1 MLEWNGYPLKGR
13 TFEEVYDIICESRA
27 DHDVEIIVSR
37 PISDVGRPT
46 SIGSSANMAPHGY
59 LPQSTSI
66 RTGGS
71 KVRDRPAVTVTSPAS
86 PDTIH
91 PSWGKVQVQCRLYIV
106 PFVLVVH
113 IAWLG
118 SSRLVLSKNLMP
130 FPVSG
135 SVYISYPKSF
145 KTTCCAIS
153 LLWVYQ
159 SLSKFIKVSRPSTDT
174 FSI

>member
-1 MLEWNGYPLKGR
+1 MLEWNGYPLEGR

-59 LPQSTSI
+59 LPQTTSI

-106 PFVLVVH
+106 QLFLWFILTGLAHHV
-113 IAWLG
+113 
-118 SSRLVLSKNLMP
+118 LVLSGIYCLYYS
-130 FPVSG
+130 F
-135 SVYISYPKSF
+135 YIWF
-145 KTTCCAIS
+145 GIIFF
-153 LLWVYQ
+153 
-159 SLSKFIKVSRPSTDT
+159 SKIAQRILF
-174 FSI
+174 